1 MGKRYH
7 PVVMVFL
14 AITVA
19 SNIIYFH
26 ANSNTYTY
34 AQDQLPDS
42 TAGVKI
48 TSPAKGQKVP
58 VGELKVTGT
67 STDNTTTDCHVYVD
81 LNDLKPMQ
89 NTTAAGAGGQNDY
102 SNWTFTYT
110 SRYHL
115 ISEGINELT
124 AKLSCIDNP
133 ANITKYYSVNVTGVA
148 AAAAANNT
156 TTSPSSNTTINKE
169 ITENNNQT
177 KVSTGTLNQTQKA
190 TLGIEQ
196 EPKKELQPE
205 PPTDSAPQPLKETQ
219 NQEEAQMES
228 KIDGRKGESFTSE
241 VIPLGESS
249 YDSDAL
255 TEELKETIDEKKSTE
270 LIEPSGQLPDYAHD
284 QEQIGQD
291 EPQPVE
297 TLSQPPE
304 SPEQQ
309 PLEENQPVETLS
321 QPPESPEQQPLETL
335 EAPQPIE
342 ESPKQ
347 SFNHEAQPSLSE
359 IQSLGQK
366 PTLSEQEA
374 PESTIY
380 TQEQH
385 GKSANEMEQPY
396 SKDDSMPFVLP
407 FDSQDVTPSN

>member
-133 ANITKYYSVNVTGVA
+133 ANVTKYYSVNVTGVA

-255 TEELKETIDEKKSTE
+255 TEELKETTDEKKSTE

-291 EPQPVE
+291 ELQPME

-309 PLEENQPVETLS
+309 PLEENQPMETLS